1 MDIVQREPVPQPWAE
16 HEKIPWDDPDFS
28 QRMLAEHLS
37 QQHDAASRRV
47 ALIERQVEWLHREV
61 LHERPARIL
70 DLGCG
75 PGLYTSR
82 LARLGHRCTGID
94 FGPASIAHAR
104 SEAAGEGLACEYIQD
119 DIRRTGFGSDYSLV
133 MFIFGE
139 LNVFRSSDAREIL
152 RRCRA
157 ALSDGGVLLLEL
169 HTYAS
174 VREMGLQPARW
185 RAAQAGLFSGRP
197 HLRLEEARW
206 DERQQ
211 AAIERYY
218 VIDAATAA
226 VSRYGATMQA
236 YTEEGYER
244 LLAAAGFE
252 GWEWMEA
259 WPGLEADE
267 DFRLLLARAG

>member
-47 ALIERQVEWLHREV
+47 ALVERQVEWLHRDV

-104 SEAAGEGLACEYIQD
+104 SEAERDGLDCKYVQD
-119 DIRRTGFGSDYSLV
+119 DIRRTAFGNDYDLI

-139 LNVFRSSDAREIL
+139 LNVFHPGDADDIL
-152 RRCRA
+152 RRCRV
-157 ALSDGGVLLLEL
+157 ALSAGGVLLLEL

-174 VREMGLQPARW
+174 VRAMGLQPPRW
-185 RAAQAGLFSGRP
+185 RAAQAGLFSSRP
-197 HLRLEEARW
+197 HLRLEEAHW

-226 VSRYGATMQA
+226 VSRYGATIQA

-244 LLAAAGFE
+244 LLAAAGFG
-252 GWEWMEA
+252 GWEWLGA
-259 WPGLEADE
+259 WPGLDADE